1 MHAKSKKM
9 KIFLPFA
16 PTMKTYSLNIQQYH
30 FCDNEKWLNYE
41 LRGACSGGYI
51 VQRKPTSSGEPKNK

>member
-1 MHAKSKKM
+1 M

-30 FCDNEKWLNYE
+30 FCDNEKWLSYE
-41 LRGACSGGYI
+41 LRGACSGGYV